1 MSKDKKDFNKPI
13 QEQAF
18 GDILNSMDSFFNQ
31 AINHF
36 QTSRPIA
43 VHQYETAD
51 NFIIEAELPGIK
63 KEQVQLDIFQNN
75 IKISIHDEEARERRD
90 KTNNISQQAFRYQR
104 SDRII
109 SLPFAI
115 NETDLKANLSQGLL
129 TIKIQK
135 KRKRIQ
141 IDSKEV

>member
-1 MSKDKKDFNKPI
+1 MSKDKKGFNKPF

-18 GDILNSMDSFFNQ
+18 GDILNSMDSFFHQ
-31 AINHF
+31 AINHL
-36 QTSRPIA
+36 QTTRPIS
-43 VHQYETAD
+43 VHQYETA
-51 NFIIEAELPGIK
+51 NYLVIEAELPGIK
-63 KEQVQLDIFQNN
+63 KEQVKLDIFQNN
-75 IKISIHDEEARERRD
+75 IKISIHEEETREKQD
-90 KTNNISQQAFRYQR
+90 SINNISQQSFRHQR

-115 NETDLKANLSQGLL
+115 NDTDLKASLSQGLL
-129 TIKIQK
+129 TIKIPN